1 MPDVKAPD
9 LIQGNHHL
17 TFCVGPA
24 QEDFDF
30 HTQTLGLRSI
40 KKTALYD
47 GVVPVYHLYYG
58 NAYGDPGTILT
69 SFPFRQQ
76 GIKGRLGTNQ
86 ITRLNLSVP
95 KDSIGFWADRLKGA
109 GIKNEETELWGT
121 QRLHF
126 NHPCG
131 LPYGLVADGDGD
143 QSRSYDKGGVS
154 ADNAILGSHGITI
167 TVAYPDEMLLYLDQ
181 GVGAKKVD
189 ESKDAYRFQL
199 GSSGRGRSIELFVD
213 PSQPAATW
221 FFGEG
226 TVHHCA
232 WDIGGAE
239 PQLALKT
246 WLEGLGY
253 TDCTEV
259 KDRGYFMSV
268 YNRTPSG
275 ALFEYAWSKPE
286 GWSIDEDPD
295 HWGES
300 MQIPPVFADRAKEI
314 VDYLEPLETAG
325 AAR

>member
-1 MPDVKAPD
+1 MPD
-9 LIQGNHHL
+9 LIKGNHHL

-47 GVVPVYHLYYG
+47 GAVPLYHLYYG
-58 NAYGDPGTILT
+58 NAEGDAGTILT

-76 GIKGRLGTNQ
+76 GVKGRLGTNQ

-95 KDSIGFWADRLKGA
+95 TESLGFWADRLKGA
-109 GIKNEETELWGT
+109 GLKAEETELWGQ

-131 LPYGLVADGDGD
+131 LPYGLVADNDGD
-143 QSRSYDKGGVS
+143 PSRSFEGNGVS
-154 ADNAILGSHGITI
+154 ADNAILGSHGVTI
-167 TVAYPDEMLLYLDQ
+167 TVRDPEEMVHYLTE
-181 GVGAKKVD
+181 GIGAKQVGEEGKGL
-189 ESKDAYRFQL
+189 RFQL
-199 GSSGRGRSIELFVD
+199 GSGGRGGAIELWHEPD
-213 PSQPAATW
+213 LPAATW

-226 TVHHCA
+226 TVHHAA

-239 PQLALKT
+239 PQAELKG

-286 GWSIDEDPD
+286 GWSIDEDPA
-295 HWGES
+295 HWGEE
-300 MQIPPVFADRAKEI
+300 MQIPPVFADRAQEI
-314 VDYLEPLETAG
+314 VEYLEPLETAG